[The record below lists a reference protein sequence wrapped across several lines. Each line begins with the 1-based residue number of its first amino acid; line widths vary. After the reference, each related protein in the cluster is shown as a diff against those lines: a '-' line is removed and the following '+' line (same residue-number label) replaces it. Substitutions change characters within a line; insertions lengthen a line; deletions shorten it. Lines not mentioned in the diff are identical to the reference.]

1 MHMPSFLQHLAW
13 GPLRLSMRIFCSLE
27 IKGIEN
33 INCLKRNAII
43 ASNHISE
50 LDPLLIVACLPFLS
64 RHMPLFF
71 VSREKDFYG
80 SGWRHFV
87 YGGRFF
93 RLMGAYP
100 AYVGLKNYEQA
111 LRHHLRLIHEKKDI
125 VIFPMGKIALRGEP
139 AEAKGGATFLARQ
152 TKLPIVPVLI
162 QGIEHISISD
172 FLLRKRKLTI
182 TFGKPLNVEDV
193 FQDIDNSVIED
204 ERNDYEKAT
213 SVLMEKVAQLA

>member
-1 MHMPSFLQHLAW
+1 MPSFLQRLAW
-13 GPLRLSMRIFCSLE
+13 LPLRLSMSVFCSLK
-27 IKGIEN
+27 ITGIEN
-33 INCLKRNAII
+33 IKGLKGNAII

-50 LDPLLIVACLPFLS
+50 LDPLLIVACLPFFS
-64 RHMPLFF
+64 RHLPLFF

-111 LRHHLRLIHEKKDI
+111 LRHHLKLINEGKDI

-162 QGIEHISISD
+162 QGIEHLSISD
-172 FLLRKRKLTI
+172 FLRRKRKLTI
-182 TFGKPLNVEDV
+182 TFGTPLHAGDI
-193 FQDIDNSVIED
+193 FQDIDTAGIGD
-204 ERNDYEKAT
+204 ERNEYEKAS
-213 SVLMEKVAQLA
+213 SVLMEKVATLA